1 MNEDYDELDLVELV
15 SSNANE
21 NTHYLVFVG
30 SDNQYYAK
38 NVSKIEEL
46 LVYKDLQIAKNN
58 NESLII
64 GTADIR
70 SHMTSLFY
78 FDEWIGNKVLEESE
92 YELVIVAKYAEHRFG
107 IIVKKVEYI
116 VNIPAGNMQNNQNS
130 DEKAPY
136 IAKVRIGNEMKMCLL
151 VDSDKM
157 LADVFSCMSKKSS
170 QALLAVEK
178 ITSEK
183 RVLIADDSRYMQGV
197 LEELMQNLG
206 LKYKIFGDGKQL
218 VDDLNKE
225 DIDNIALIITDLEM
239 PVLSGRGILE
249 YIKSSDSYK
258 DIPVLINTNMNNN
271 SVEADLL
278 QLGACKVVNKLNIES
293 LVNEIKDILLK

>member
-1 MNEDYDELDLVELV
+1 VNEDYDELDLVELV